1 MTSEEII
8 FDVEERMEK
17 AVDSFRR
24 NLTGIRTGRANP
36 GLVDS
41 LRVEVYGA
49 ATPMKSVAQVGA
61 PEPTQIVIRPFDPST
76 IKDIEKAIRSSDLGL
91 NPQNDGRVIRI
102 NIQP

>member
-1 MTSEEII
+1 MTSEEIQ

-41 LRVEVYGA
+41 LKVEVYGA
-49 ATPMKSVAQVGA
+49 
-61 PEPTQIVIRPFDPST
+61 RP
-76 IKDIEKAIRSSDLGL
+76 R
-91 NPQNDGRVIRI
+91 
-102 NIQP
+102 